1 VEAVKPVPIG
11 SRSTGDG
18 QFVSLVRHYGAVADV
33 TDLRPGDPE
42 QIAGYRIVSR
52 LGAGGQGVVYLATA
66 PSGGR
71 VAIKQLRFGPDDGRA
86 RQQFAKEV
94 AAARLVAPFCT
105 AQVLDADLDGP
116 SPYVVSEYI
125 DGPSLQQRID
135 RRGPMAGA
143 DLQRLAIGTAT
154 ALAAIHQVGVVHRD
168 FKPANVMLA
177 YDGPR
182 VIDFGIARDL
192 STDTTVTS
200 RVFGTPAYMAPEQL
214 RGERVGPATDMFAW
228 ASVIAYAATGR
239 APFEAPHM
247 VAVMHR
253 ISSGEPELTWVPPE
267 RATVLR
273 LCLDKDPARR
283 PTAQQTL
290 ALLLG
295 RPAPEHDVS
304 DPTRV
309 LAEATGLVHAAA
321 AASTTRGAPS
331 LAVRPPEPDAS
342 GQPWWV
348 SGLPGPAPSGV
359 GRSSG
364 AGLPAGA
371 GLASGSGAAPSAP
384 PAYGT
389 PPGDGAWGGA
399 GQASGSRGLRLLG
412 VAAVVLMVVLGGAW
426 AIGHIGDE
434 QTPSTNSGGPRGAQ
448 SSGPATSPQTDT
460 QPPKTDTPPPN
471 TEARTPPAEVTT
483 APGAGENG
491 DDDEDEEGTVPEAFD
506 GTWKGIGFQPSGR
519 VKSWTV
525 EIKLR
530 EGKTSGR
537 MKLPEINCSGALT
550 VTSASDNEVQLV
562 AQMDDNPK
570 GACAARG
577 LVRLT
582 RMGSAALRFAWED
595 AADSTNQANGILS
608 KS

>member
-1 VEAVKPVPIG
+1 M
-11 SRSTGDG
+11 
-18 QFVSLVRHYGAVADV
+18 ADV

-71 VAIKQLRFGPDDGRA
+71 VAIKQLRFGPDDDRA

-125 DGPSLQQRID
+125 DGPSLQQRIE
-135 RRGPMAGA
+135 RRGPMTGA

-214 RGERVGPATDMFAW
+214 RGERIGPATDMFAW

-253 ISSGEPELTWVPPE
+253 ISSGEPELTGVPPE
-267 RATVLR
+267 MATVLR
-273 LCLDKDPARR
+273 LCLDKDPAHR

-321 AASTTRGAPS
+321 AASTTRGAP
-331 LAVRPPEPDAS
+331 APPTVRPPERDAT

-348 SGLPGPAPSGV
+348 SGLPGPAPASPGANYGTPPGSSPASGY
-359 GRSSG
+359 GTPASPASGYRRPSG
-364 AGLPAGA
+364 AAFADGTP
-371 GLASGSGAAPSAP
+371 SGSGAPPAYSAP

-389 PPGDGAWGGA
+389 PA
-399 GQASGSRGLRLLG
+399 GSDRPSGSRRLQLLG

-426 AIGHIGDE
+426 AIGQIGDN
-434 QTPSTNSGGPRGAQ
+434 QTPTSNSETPRGAQ
-448 SSGPATSPQTDT
+448 SGGPVTSPDTDT
-460 QPPKTDTPPPN
+460 QPPKTDTQPPP
-471 TEARTPPAEVTT
+471 TEATS
-483 APGAGENG
+483 APSTGETDDG
-491 DDDEDEEGTVPEAFD
+491 DNDDGEDGDENEAGTVPEAFD

-530 EGKTSGR
+530 EGKTTGR
-537 MKLPEINCSGALT
+537 MKLPEIGCSGNLT
-550 VTSASDNEVQLV
+550 VTSASGNELQLV

-570 GACAARG
+570 RACADRG
-577 LVRLT
+577 LVQLT
-582 RMGSAALRFAWED
+582 RMGSSALRFHWED

-608 KS
+608 KT